1 MLRICKMTALAAATL
16 AISTAAQAGSNDA
29 LATRIHD
36 AAVTACAPESVSGG
50 PRAHYGA
57 IQDQCV
63 YRLSRS
69 AMNKYESLAKIGAA
83 AKIANK

>member
-16 AISTAAQAGSNDA
+16 AISTAAQAGSNDS

-36 AAVTACAPESVSGG
+36 AAVTACAPEHVSGG

-57 IQDQCV
+57 IEDQCV
-63 YRLSRS
+63 YRLSHA
-69 AMNKYESLAKIGAA
+69 AMAKYESQAKTGTAA
-83 AKIANK
+83 QLANK

>member
-16 AISTAAQAGSNDA
+16 AISTAAQAGPNDV

-36 AAVTACAPESVSGG
+36 AAVTACAPERVSGG

-57 IQDQCV
+57 IEDQCV
-63 YRLSRS
+63 YRLSHA
-69 AMNKYESLAKIGAA
+69 AMTKVERLANTGAGA
-83 AKIANK
+83 QLANK